1 MTGDK
6 CKPAASKRETG
17 ELLTGNRLSQSHLS
31 FQLNSLLRSYNWTAP
46 SSESLGMRYADFDGE
61 ETLEKTTKDKDI
73 ENSTTQVDLNLTECL
88 GMRYEVSDNEE
99 TYVVH

>member
-1 MTGDK
+1 
-6 CKPAASKRETG
+6 
-17 ELLTGNRLSQSHLS
+17 
-31 FQLNSLLRSYNWTAP
+31 
-46 SSESLGMRYADFDGE
+46 MRYADFDGE

-99 TYVVH
+99 TYVVHWERKSLTSTELICPTNLIKLIQKKNKMFSSAIQIVWLLTF